1 MRPLSIFVIFTFFKV
16 IKQQV
21 MKKTHLTFF
30 LVLTFF
36 SSVLANVSLDNLR
49 VDYQVKP
56 LGIDITNPHFSW
68 EMKALDAQRGYA
80 QKAYQIVVR
89 DASNQIVWDSQK
101 ANSDISHGI
110 EYLGKPLKATT
121 RYVWKVTVWDNFNKV
136 TTNSSWF
143 ETGLMNSNPNL
154 SAWSGAKWIGGGDDD
169 LVLYAHYLS
178 VFKCQYGIQLDKTSN
193 SSKAAFVFGAND
205 RRLMD
210 KNLNLMGVQNA
221 QNQSYVSCELDISK
235 VSDAPGGRAY
245 FNIYRVGYDKNDKAN
260 TPFKSLEIPQ
270 NLINNSNKYAKHTVF
285 VACNFGIFEF
295 FIDGTEGS
303 NRLEDASMKPASPY
317 AQRGL
322 NLNPVGAGNNF
333 ISFPMLADIGFHVAD
348 NQMASFSDVL
358 IKNFRFPSNTLFSE
372 KLDNAVYNG
381 IFKSNNLTV
390 KNGHYTIKGGG
401 LILADPSK
409 NAAPMLRTAFT
420 TQSKAIKSARLYVTA
435 RGIYEMYLNGN
446 RVSNDYFNPGLTQYN
461 KHHMYQTYDVTNVV
475 KQGEKN
481 ALGAWLSEGWWS
493 GNITYSG
500 ESWNYFGDRQSLLSK
515 LVIAY
520 ADGSEQIITSNPK
533 DWKLYTEGPI
543 RYGSYFQGEVYDATK
558 EDAVKGWA
566 TANYDASAWKSTV
579 EVPLEGTAYMGNFP
593 DGRGGKSS
601 FDYKDLK
608 IIGQMGGN
616 ARIVKT
622 LTAQQ
627 VEEVRPSVFVYDM
640 GQNMVG
646 VPQILIKNG
655 RKGQVITLRFAE
667 VKYPNLP
674 DYKGN
679 EGMVMMENI
688 RAALSQDMYILRG
701 GDETIQPR
709 FTFHGYRYMEMTGI
723 EKALPVSNVKG
734 LVISSVAELASHYE
748 TSNPLVN
755 KLWQNITWSLRSNF
769 LSIPTDCPARNE
781 RMGWS
786 GDISVFSRSATYL
799 TDADLFLR
807 RHLLGMRDIQAESGR
822 FTDVAPVG
830 GGFGGTLWGSAGI
843 VVAWETYQ
851 QYGDVQLLKE
861 HYDAMKSY
869 VAFLETKVDKNTGI
883 LNEGPLGDWL
893 SPEGNKNDNTLFWM
907 SYYAYDLDILGKVA
921 TILGKTEEAA
931 QFQKRQKEIKTAF
944 NDIYVDKTTH
954 KTIKSGVKTG
964 FMGAPNEAD
973 KRNETDKGKL
983 MDTQASYA
991 IPLALDMFNAE
1002 NKPFAIQYLNEAI
1015 QRKNK
1020 DDGGAERPEYSL
1032 MTGFIGTASIMEAL
1046 SDNGNSANA
1055 YRLLQQQSYPSWLY
1069 SVVNGATS
1077 IWERL
1082 NSYTVEHGFGGN
1094 NSMNS
1099 FNHYSFG
1106 AVAAWMN
1113 NYSLGI
1119 QRSPQHVA
1127 FKEIVL
1133 KPTPDPDKK
1142 MIFAK
1147 GHYQSIY
1154 GKIKSEW
1161 TMSAKKWTYKTTI
1174 PANTTATLY
1183 LPAKSINQITES
1195 SKSIAQS
1202 KGVKFLKQE
1211 NGNVLLQLVSG
1222 DYAFEILQ

>member
-1 MRPLSIFVIFTFFKV
+1 
-16 IKQQV
+16 
-21 MKKTHLTFF
+21 MKKISITL
-30 LVLTFF
+30 LLLIALF
-36 SSVLANVSLDNLR
+36 SSVFAQVSIANLR

-56 LGIDITNPHFSW
+56 LGIDIINPHFSW
-68 EMKALDAQRGYA
+68 AMQALDAKRGYS
-80 QKAYQIVVR
+80 QKAYQIVVK
-89 DASNQIVWDSQK
+89 DSKNQVIWDSK
-101 ANSDISHGI
+101 KVNSDVSHGI
-110 EYLGKPLKATT
+110 EYGGTALKATT
-121 RYVWKVTVWDNFNKV
+121 RYVWKVTVWDNFNKK
-136 TTNSSWF
+136 TSNNSWF
-143 ETGLMNSNPNL
+143 ETGLMNPNPDL
-154 SAWSGAKWIGGGDDD
+154 SGWSGAKWIGGGNDD

-178 VFKCQYGIQLDKTSN
+178 VFKFQYGIQLDKASN

-205 RRLMD
+205 RRLMAKD
-210 KNLNLMGVQNA
+210 LNLMGVENA
-221 QNQSYVSCELDISK
+221 LNQSYVSFELDISK
-235 VSDAPGGRAY
+235 VSDAPDELAQ
-245 FNIYRVGYDKNDKAN
+245 FNIYRVGYDKNDKAYV
-260 TPFKSLEIPQ
+260 PFKSIVIPQ
-270 NLINNSNKYAKHTVF
+270 KLINNANKYDKHTVF
-285 VACNFGIFEF
+285 VECNFGLFEIF
-295 FIDGTEGS
+295 INGTGKENLIKEKGEA
-303 NRLEDASMKPASPY
+303 NPSPF
-317 AQRGL
+317 APRGI
-322 NLNPVGAGNNF
+322 NLNPVGSGNNF

-348 NQMASFSDVL
+348 NQIASFSDVM

-372 KLDNAVYNG
+372 KLNNEGYNG
-381 IFKSNNLTV
+381 IFKSSNLTV
-390 KNGHYTIKGGG
+390 KNGNYTIKGGE
-401 LILADPSK
+401 LIVANPSK
-409 NAAPMLRTAFT
+409 NAAPMLRTTFI
-420 TQSKAIKSARLYVTA
+420 TQSKSIKTARLYVTA
-435 RGIYEMYLNGN
+435 RGIYEIYVNGN
-446 RVSNDYFNPGLTQYN
+446 RVSNEYFNPGLTQYN
-461 KHHMYQTYDVTNVV
+461 KNHMYQTFDVTSAL

-500 ESWNYFGDRQSLLSK
+500 DSWNYFGDRQSLLNK
-515 LVIAY
+515 LVITY
-520 ADGSEQIITSNPK
+520 NDGSEQIITSNPK

-558 EDAVKGWA
+558 ADAIKGWSMP
-566 TANYDASAWKSTV
+566 NYDASAWKSTV
-579 EVPLEGTAYMGNFP
+579 EVPLDGTAYKGNFT
-593 DGRGGKSS
+593 DLQGRKSS
-601 FDYKDLK
+601 FEYKDLK
-608 IIGQMGGN
+608 IIGQIGSG
-616 ARIVKT
+616 ATIVKI

-627 VEEVRPSVFVYDM
+627 VAEVRPSVFVYDM

-646 VPQILIKNG
+646 VPQILIKKG
-655 RKGQVITLRFAE
+655 KKGQVITLRYAE

-674 DYKGN
+674 DYRGN

-709 FTFHGYRYMEMTGI
+709 FTFHGYRYMEVTGI
-723 EKALPVSNVKG
+723 EKAVPVSDVKG
-734 LVISSVAELASHYE
+734 LVISSVSELTSSYE

-807 RHLLGMRDIQAESGR
+807 RHLLGMRDIQAENGR

-851 QYGDVQLLKE
+851 QYGDEQLLKE
-861 HYDAMKSY
+861 HYDAMKRY
-869 VAFLETKVDKNTGI
+869 IFFLETKIDKNGI

-907 SYYAYDLDILGKVA
+907 SYYAYDLEIMSKAA
-921 TILGKTEEAA
+921 TILGKTEDAA
-931 QFQKRQKEIKTAF
+931 QFQKRQKEIKATF

-954 KTIKSGVKTG
+954 RTIKSGVKTG

-973 KRNETDKGKL
+973 KRGDSDKGKL

-991 IPLALDMFNAE
+991 IPLALGLFNE
-1002 NKPFAIQYLNEAI
+1002 TNKPFAIQFLNEAI

-1020 DDGGAERPEYSL
+1020 DDGGVERPEYSL
-1032 MTGFIGTASIMEAL
+1032 MTGFIGTASIMEAF
-1046 SDNGNSANA
+1046 SENGNAANA
-1055 YRLLQQQSYPSWLY
+1055 YRLLQQKSYPSWLY

-1082 NSYTVEHGFGGN
+1082 NSYTVENGFGEN

-1106 AVAAWMN
+1106 AVAAWMI

-1119 QRSPQHVA
+1119 QRSSQKAA
-1127 FKEIVL
+1127 FKEIIL
-1133 KPTPDPDKK
+1133 KPMPDPDKK
-1142 MIFAK
+1142 MTFAK

-1154 GKIKSEW
+1154 GKIN
-1161 TMSAKKWTYKTTI
+1161 SAWVIDGKKWTYKTSI
-1174 PANTTATLY
+1174 PANTMATLY
-1183 LPAKSINQITES
+1183 LPAKSINQIKES
-1195 SKSIAQS
+1195 GKKIAQS
-1202 KGVKFLKQE
+1202 KGIKVLKQE
-1211 NGNVLLQLVSG
+1211 NGMIQLQLMSG
-1222 DYAFEILQ
+1222 DYVFEIDKL